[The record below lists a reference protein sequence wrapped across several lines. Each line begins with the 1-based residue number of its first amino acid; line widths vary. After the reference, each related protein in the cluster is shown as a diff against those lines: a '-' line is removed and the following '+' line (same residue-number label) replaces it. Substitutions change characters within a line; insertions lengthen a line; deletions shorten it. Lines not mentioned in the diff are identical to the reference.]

1 MDNPLHAY
9 HEWVEG
15 ALHDLNERLIPLRI
29 AHHDHTVWKP
39 EPTEIAN
46 RLGWLDS
53 AARLL
58 DEVEAI
64 QTLAADLRAEG
75 YQAALL
81 LGMGGSSL
89 APELFS
95 LIFGA
100 AGDGLELQVLD
111 STAPEAVLAQRAR
124 LNLAHTLFIVSSKSG
139 GTVEMISF
147 FKYFYTEVAAA
158 LGTEAAGRHFITITD
173 PGSGLAQL
181 AERYHFRATFLNDP
195 NIGGR
200 YSALSHFGLV
210 PAALVGVDITRYLE
224 NAVEMMR
231 LCDLRRQPAEANPAA
246 VLAAIMAA
254 AAAQGRDK
262 VTLVLPPALLP
273 FGAWVEQLVAESV
286 GKEGK
291 GVLPVVGESL
301 GDPAVYGADRLF
313 VAYQAPAG
321 DEQAQTAL
329 TALEAAGHPVVRLDL
344 RDAYDLAGEMFR
356 WELATAFLGYFLEIN
371 PFDQPNVEAA
381 KVLAR
386 QAVQQYQTTGALP
399 QPTPTFHDGTITG
412 FGADGAHSTVAALA
426 DFLDQA
432 QAGDYVA
439 LQAYLPPTP
448 ATTAQL
454 TALQHAIRRRT
465 RLATTLGYGPR
476 FLHSTGQLHKGD
488 AGRGLFLV
496 LTHDP
501 AQDVPIPDE
510 AGAPAA
516 SLSFGVLLRA
526 QALGDMQALE
536 AAGRRVLRLHLG
548 ADIAAG
554 LQLLHEVLA

>member
-1 MDNPLHAY
+1 MDTPLHAY

-15 ALHDLNERLIPLRI
+15 ALNELNERLILLRI

-39 EPTEIAN
+39 DPTEITN

-58 DEVEAI
+58 DEVEVINAFV
-64 QTLAADLRAEG
+64 ADVQADG
-75 YQAALL
+75 YQEALL

-89 APELFS
+89 APEMFS
-95 LIFGA
+95 LIFGQA
-100 AGDGLELQVLD
+100 TSGLKLQVLD
-111 STAPEAVLAQRAR
+111 STAPEAVLGHRAR
-124 LNLAHTLFIVSSKSG
+124 LNLAQTLFIVSSKSG

-147 FKYFYTEVAAA
+147 FKYFYNEIAAE
-158 LGTEAAGRHFITITD
+158 LGGEAAGRHFIAITD

-181 AERYHFRATFLNDP
+181 AERYHFRAVFLNDP

-200 YSALSHFGLV
+200 YSALSHFGLA
-210 PAALVGVDITRYLE
+210 PAALVGVDVARYLE
-224 NAVEMMR
+224 NALQMMR

-246 VLAAIMAA
+246 VLAALVAA
-254 AAAQGRDK
+254 AAAHGRDK
-262 VTLVLPPALLP
+262 VTLVLPPHLLP
-273 FGAWVEQLVAESV
+273 FGSWVEQLVAESV

-291 GVLPVVGESL
+291 GVLPVVGEPL
-301 GDPAVYGADRLF
+301 GAPAVYDADRLF
-313 VAYQAPAG
+313 IAYQLPEG
-321 DEQAQTAL
+321 DPQQAAAL
-329 TALEAAGHPVVRLDL
+329 LALEQAGHPIVRLDL
-344 RDAYDLAGEMFR
+344 RDAYDLGGEMFR
-356 WELATAFLGYFLEIN
+356 WALATAILGYFLEIN

-381 KVLAR
+381 KILAR
-386 QAVQQYQTTGALP
+386 QAVAHYQATGALP
-399 QPTPTFHDGTITG
+399 QPTPDFQDGGITG
-412 FGADGAHSTVAALA
+412 FGVVGADSVATALD
-426 DFLDQA
+426 DFLGQA

-439 LQAYLPPTP
+439 LQAYLPPN
-448 ATTAQL
+448 AKTTAGLQ
-454 TALQHAIRRRT
+454 ALQQAIRQRT

-501 AQDVPIPDE
+501 TEDASIPDI

-516 SLSFGVLLRA
+516 SLTFGILLRA
-526 QALGDMQALE
+526 QALGDIQALE

-548 ADIAAG
+548 HDIPTG
-554 LQLLHEVLA
+554 LPRLREALT